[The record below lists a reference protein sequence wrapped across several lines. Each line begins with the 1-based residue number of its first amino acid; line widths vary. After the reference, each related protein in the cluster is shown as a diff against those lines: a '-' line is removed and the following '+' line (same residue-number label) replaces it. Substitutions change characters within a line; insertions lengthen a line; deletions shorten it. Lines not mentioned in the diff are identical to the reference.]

1 MPNKLS
7 TPEVTPWGN
16 KTQVAAAPARTF
28 GCVAPA
34 HDVELPDKELFFSH
48 VHSRQCAGSSL
59 TFLELTWERTIDP
72 ARVFDLELASDR
84 HPH

>member
-1 MPNKLS
+1 
-7 TPEVTPWGN
+7 
-16 KTQVAAAPARTF
+16 
-28 GCVAPA
+28 
-34 HDVELPDKELFFSH
+34 VELPEKELFFSH

-72 ARVFDLELASDR
+72 ARVFDLELTSDR